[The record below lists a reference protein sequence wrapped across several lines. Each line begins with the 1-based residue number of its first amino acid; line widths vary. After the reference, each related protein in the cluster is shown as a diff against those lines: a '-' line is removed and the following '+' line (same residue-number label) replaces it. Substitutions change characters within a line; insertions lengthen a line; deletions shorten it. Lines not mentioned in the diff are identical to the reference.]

1 MEYESLI
8 QYFNSDEDSINAPP
22 PSFMNDLE
30 EEDNI
35 ETEPTE
41 KIIKSKKLCFDNF
54 NDPFLEIIENDK
66 VDNVLDIFSDSE
78 NEDNSKYSDDSSFTW
93 GNGNNDFVTLTENQ
107 IQNTLNNIKRELY
120 DEKTNKDEI
129 EYKEQKNCKLINFEE
144 EEDFDYLDNQ
154 VNNENKLSN
163 YNKSIKECQQWSSKF
178 KFLRL
183 IIL

>member
-8 QYFNSDEDSINAPP
+8 QYFNSDEDSINDPP

-93 GNGNNDFVTLTENQ
+93 GNG
-107 IQNTLNNIKRELY
+107 IMI
-120 DEKTNKDEI
+120 
-129 EYKEQKNCKLINFEE
+129 
-144 EEDFDYLDNQ
+144 
-154 VNNENKLSN
+154 S
-163 YNKSIKECQQWSSKF
+163 
-178 KFLRL
+178 
-183 IIL
+183 